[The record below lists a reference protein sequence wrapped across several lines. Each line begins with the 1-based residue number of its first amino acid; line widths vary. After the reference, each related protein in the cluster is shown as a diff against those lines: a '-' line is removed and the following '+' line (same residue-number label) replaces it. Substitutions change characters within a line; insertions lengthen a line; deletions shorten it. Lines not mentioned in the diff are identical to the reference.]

1 MSLPDDDFWS
11 LFCLIT
17 HTFFLS
23 HTFFSVPGV
32 TSPTEEQQLKQIWS
46 EVNVGANGFL
56 DKNELSVVCEHI
68 GMEGM
73 DEDVRLLYC

>member
-1 MSLPDDDFWS
+1 M
-11 LFCLIT
+11 
-17 HTFFLS
+17 
-23 HTFFSVPGV
+23 PGL

-68 GMEGM
+68 GMEGI
-73 DEDVRLLYC
+73 DEDVSNTQCIIFDWE

>member
-1 MSLPDDDFWS
+1 ML
-11 LFCLIT
+11 
-17 HTFFLS
+17 HVFFVTKPGIASRLS
-23 HTFFSVPGV
+23 GV
-32 TSPTEEQQLKQIWS
+32 NSPTEEQQLRTIWN

-73 DEDVRLLYC
+73 DEDVSVCERT

>member
-1 MSLPDDDFWS
+1 
-11 LFCLIT
+11 
-17 HTFFLS
+17 
-23 HTFFSVPGV
+23 VPGL

-68 GMEGM
+68 GMEGI
-73 DEDVRLLYC
+73 DEDVSVARFINCTRVPPPSL